1 MYTNYEIY
9 INVYNASLVKSADE
23 LDSVYFNNSM
33 YFQQEMIEV
42 YHKKA
47 TFNHFYEFEIKKP
60 CKDVYV
66 HVIMF
71 ADFQYGPAT
80 YSFMPMIPVN
90 VPFNKRPLIG
100 LHCGLAGIALIVFII
115 MLVLQRSINNRVF
128 ILINCKLSN

>member
-1 MYTNYEIY
+1 MDTDYEIY

-23 LDSVYFNNSM
+23 LDSVYYNNSM

-71 ADFQYGPAT
+71 AEFHNSIHNQ
-80 YSFMPMIPVN
+80 
-90 VPFNKRPLIG
+90 R
-100 LHCGLAGIALIVFII
+100 IVQFVYLGVLGSSILFSTVII
-115 MLVLQRSINNRVF
+115 F
-128 ILINCKLSN
+128 